1 MIKCKILLLLSM
13 LLTSFF
19 TVAGE
24 AHVHGVAT
32 LQLALDDSLLH
43 LNLSSPLDSLLGF
56 EHLPRTEKQK
66 AAVRHMADQLR
77 QAERLF
83 QPTLAARCTLKT
95 YSLESPVL
103 ETGKHK
109 GHDQKGHDHEGDNH
123 EGHDHTDLN
132 AEFVFYCAK
141 PNELRDLEINLF
153 SYFPGL
159 LRLKTEAATP
169 RGQSAAI
176 LTPSKRRITW

>member
-1 MIKCKILLLLSM
+1 MTKCKFFLLLILLAPFPIM
-13 LLTSFF
+13 
-19 TVAGE
+19 AAE

-56 EHLPRTEKQK
+56 EHQPRTEKQK
-66 AAVRHMADQLR
+66 TAVRHMADQLH

-83 QPTLAARCTLKT
+83 QPTVAARCTLKT

-109 GHDQKGHDHEGDNH
+109 EHEH
-123 EGHDHTDLN
+123 EGHEHADLD

-141 PNELRDLEINLF
+141 PNELRDLEVNLF
-153 SYFPGL
+153 TYFPGL

-169 RGQSAAI
+169 RGQSAAM
-176 LTPSKRRITW
+176 LTPSKRRIAW

>member
-1 MIKCKILLLLSM
+1 MAKCKFFLLLLILFAPFSLM
-13 LLTSFF
+13 
-19 TVAGE
+19 AAE

-32 LQLALDDSLLH
+32 LQLALDDSMLH

-56 EHLPRTEKQK
+56 EHQPRTEKQK
-66 AAVRHMADQLR
+66 AAVRHMADQLH

-83 QPTLAARCTLKT
+83 QPTVAARCTLKT

-109 GHDQKGHDHEGDNH
+109 EHDHKGHEH
-123 EGHDHTDLN
+123 EGHDHADLN

-141 PNELRDLEINLF
+141 PNELRDLEVNLF
-153 SYFPGL
+153 TYFPGL

-176 LTPSKRRITW
+176 LTPSKRRIAW

>member
-32 LQLALDDSLLH
+32 LQLALDDSMLH

-56 EHLPRTEKQK
+56 EHQPRTEKQK

-103 ETGKHK
+103 ETGEH
-109 GHDQKGHDHEGDNH
+109 KGHDHES
-123 EGHDHTDLN
+123 HDHTDLN

>member
-1 MIKCKILLLLSM
+1 MNKCKISLLLSM
-13 LLTSFF
+13 LLTSFSS
-19 TVAGE
+19 VAAE

-56 EHLPRTEKQK
+56 EHQPRTEKQK
-66 AAVRHMADQLR
+66 AAVRYMVDQLH

-83 QPTLAARCTLKT
+83 QPTVAAHCTLKT

-109 GHDQKGHDHEGDNH
+109 EHDHEGHDHEG
-123 EGHDHTDLN
+123 HDHADLN

-141 PNELRDLEINLF
+141 PNELRDLEVNLF
-153 SYFPGL
+153 TYFPGL
-159 LRLKTEAATP
+159 LRLKTEAVTP
-169 RGQSAAI
+169 RGQSVAI
-176 LTPSKRRITW
+176 LTPSKRRIAW

>member
-13 LLTSFF
+13 LLSSFSIM
-19 TVAGE
+19 AAE

-32 LQLALDDSLLH
+32 LQLALDESLLH

-56 EHLPRTEKQK
+56 EHQPRTEKQK
-66 AAVRHMADQLR
+66 AAVRHMADQLH

-95 YSLESPVL
+95 YSLESLVL

-109 GHDQKGHDHEGDNH
+109 GQDHERHDHA
-123 EGHDHTDLN
+123 DLN

-141 PNELRDLEINLF
+141 PNELRDLEVNLF
-153 SYFPGL
+153 SSFLGL
-159 LRLKTEAATP
+159 RQLKVEAVTP
-169 RGQSAAI
+169 RGQAAAT
-176 LTPSKRRITW
+176 LTPTQRQITW